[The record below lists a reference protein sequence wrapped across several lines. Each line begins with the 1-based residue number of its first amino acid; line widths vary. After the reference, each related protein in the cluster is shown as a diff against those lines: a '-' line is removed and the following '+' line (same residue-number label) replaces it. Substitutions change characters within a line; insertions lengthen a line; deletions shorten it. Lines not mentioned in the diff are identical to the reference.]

1 MEIKEHKLRFEVGDR
16 FEYECVPNDF
26 TQIKDDRR
34 KVKKILTTFEVIG
47 VYPHFIL
54 CRRVDIPSI
63 KISIT
68 NNELYQVGI
77 YNEGDFKA
85 EFKR

>member
-1 MEIKEHKLRFEVGDR
+1 MEIKEHKVKFEVGDR

-34 KVKKILTTFEVIG
+34 KVKKILTTLEVIG

-68 NNELYQVGI
+68 NSELYQVGI

-85 EFKR
+85 EFRR

>member
-34 KVKKILTTFEVIG
+34 KVKKILTTLEVIG

-63 KISIT
+63 NKCT
-68 NNELYQVGI
+68 LY
-77 YNEGDFKA
+77 
-85 EFKR
+85 

>member
-1 MEIKEHKLRFEVGDR
+1 MEIKEHKVKFEVGDC

-26 TQIKDDRR
+26 KQIKDDRR
-34 KVKKILTTFEVIG
+34 KVKKILTTLEVIG
-47 VYPHFIL
+47 VYPHVIL
-54 CRRVDIPSI
+54 CRRVDIPNI

-68 NNELYQVGI
+68 NNELYQTGI

-85 EFKR
+85 EFRR

>member
-1 MEIKEHKLRFEVGDR
+1 MEIKEHKVKFEVGDR

-26 TQIKDDRR
+26 TQKNGVGQ
-34 KVKKILTTFEVIG
+34 KAKKILTTLEVIG
-47 VYPHFIL
+47 IYPHFIL
-54 CRRVDIPSI
+54 CRRVDIPNI

-68 NNELYQVGI
+68 NNELYQTGI

-85 EFKR
+85 ESKR